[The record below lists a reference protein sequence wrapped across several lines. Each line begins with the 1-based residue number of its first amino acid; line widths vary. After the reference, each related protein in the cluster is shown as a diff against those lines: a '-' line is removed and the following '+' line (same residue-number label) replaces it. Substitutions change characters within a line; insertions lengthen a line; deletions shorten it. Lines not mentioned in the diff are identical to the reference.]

1 MREAD
6 RSIQSLEAR
15 VAERLHA
22 WNVVSESRLETQSSV
37 ILHGTSSGQPV
48 VVKVV
53 KRVGDDE
60 WQSGAV
66 VHSFGGRGMVRARD
80 FVDGAV
86 LLERLEPGYSL
97 ESVLDDLGDD
107 GATTV
112 LGDVI
117 AAFSPDSMT
126 GSVPTARTLGEA
138 FRRLE
143 AGGQNALPRDLV
155 QASRETYEM
164 LCDTEA
170 NPRLLHGDLQHF
182 NVLFDARRGWI
193 AIDPKGLMG
202 EPEYEIG
209 AMLRN
214 PGDRPELFATRRVVE
229 RRVSRIA
236 TRLGLDADRIVAWAF
251 AQSVLSAVW
260 AWEDGSPDPLAHS
273 SLQLAGVLRPMMGS
287 AMRAGRR

>member
-6 RSIQSLEAR
+6 RSSPSLEAR
-15 VAERLHA
+15 VAERLRA
-22 WNVVSESRLETQSSV
+22 WSVVPDSRLETPSSV
-37 ILHGTSSGQPV
+37 IIRGASAGQPV

-53 KRVGDDE
+53 KRAGDDE
-60 WQSGAV
+60 WNCGAV
-66 VHSFGGRGMVRARD
+66 LRAFGGRGMVRARD

-107 GATTV
+107 GATAV
-112 LGDVI
+112 LGDVM
-117 AAFSPDSMT
+117 AAFAPDTMT
-126 GSVPTARTLGEA
+126 GSVPTARALGKSFERFEA
-138 FRRLE
+138 
-143 AGGQNALPRDLV
+143 AGQNALPRDLV

-164 LCDTEA
+164 LCDTES
-170 NPRLLHGDLQHF
+170 NTRLIHGDLQHF
-182 NVLFDARRGWI
+182 NVLFDAGRGWI

-214 PGDRPELFATRRVVE
+214 PVDRPGLFATRKIVE

-236 TRLGLDADRIVAWAF
+236 ARLGLDADRIVAWAF
-251 AQSVLSAVW
+251 AQAVLSAVW
-260 AWEDGSPDPLAHS
+260 AWEDGAPDPAAHWSLPLA
-273 SLQLAGVLRPMMGS
+273 AVIRPMIGT
-287 AMRAGRR
+287 AMRTVKR